1 MDCDAC
7 FELSQDESKTHR
19 TWSTPE
25 LYQKIIN
32 AGCDRTLYEVQFS

>member
-7 FELSQDESKTHR
+7 FELSQGESETHR
-19 TWSTPE
+19 TWSVPE
-25 LYQKIIN
+25 SYQKIIN